1 MSKIEVNLECETFSN
16 PQVTAQIADWKS
28 WGALHLA
35 TKTFYLYSVKTLV
48 FYLFIEMGAALQQS
62 LVSNRYS

>member
-28 WGALHLA
+28 RRDSLFGHEDLLS
-35 TKTFYLYSVKTLV
+35 LQRRDSGILLV
-48 FYLFIEMGAALQQS
+48 YRDGGCPAA
-62 LVSNRYS
+62 VVGK